1 MRPTE
6 RFWWFAG
13 LGAVLVT
20 LGVAAGRPIALV
32 GAAGVA
38 AWLVTAQ
45 FRAVDRL
52 TAVDDRLAVTYEP
65 VQETVEVDRPL
76 AVQLDVRLE
85 EPHAAPVTV
94 RAPLPVAADGP
105 NERARTVRLDPGETR
120 ERLSVSI
127 SFPTAGSYRLPRPVV
142 EASDDWGVLTADLAR
157 GDPARVSVR
166 SRSPGDIHVG
176 RGGQTV
182 GEEFGDHRTDRR
194 GEAGIVPTG
203 LRTYL
208 PDDPA
213 DRIDWRATARLG
225 EPYVREFETETGRRT
240 LVVVDVRE
248 RMGVGETGRT
258 MLDHAREIALG
269 VVGTAEASGDAIGA
283 YAVGDE
289 GLTVRTRQAS
299 TPTHY
304 ATVRRALERVEPT
317 RDATGPP
324 DDEPAASPTRA
335 RRLLDRLGDG
345 EPLGRLRP
353 FLSSVDAYVRRIEG
367 EPLFGTV
374 QLASAD
380 ARGQAWTVLITDDA
394 DRESVYEAARQATE
408 GDNHALV
415 FLTPRVLYEPDA
427 MADVEAAD
435 DRYRSFESFRCDLQV
450 LPRVTA
456 FEVAPG
462 DRLDA
467 LVTARRARTSS

>member
-13 LGAVLVT
+13 LGAVLAA
-20 LGVAAGRPIALV
+20 LSVAADRPIALV

-52 TAVDDRLAVTYEP
+52 GAIDDRVAVTYEP
-65 VQETVEVDRPL
+65 VQPATGVDRPL
-76 AVQLDVRLE
+76 TVRLDARLD
-85 EPHAAPVTV
+85 EPVSVPVTV

-105 NERARTVRLDPGETR
+105 GERARTVSLDPGETH

-127 SFPTAGSYRLPRPVV
+127 SFPTAGSYRLPQPTVA
-142 EASDDWGVLTADLAR
+142 ASDDWGLLTAEVER
-157 GDPARVSVR
+157 GDRASVSVQ

-194 GEAGIVPTG
+194 GEAGLVPTG

-240 LVVVDVRE
+240 LVVVDARE

-258 MLDHAREIALG
+258 MLDHAREVALG
-269 VVGTAEASGDAIGA
+269 VLGTAEASGDAIGA

-289 GLTVRTRQAS
+289 GLTLRTEQAS
-299 TPTHY
+299 TPAHY
-304 ATVRRALERVEPT
+304 ASVRVALDRVEAT
-317 RDATGPP
+317 RGATGAP
-324 DDEPAASPTRA
+324 DDGPVASPTRA
-335 RRLLDRLGDG
+335 RRLLDRLSGD
-345 EPLGRLRP
+345 EPLGAVRP
-353 FLSSVDAYVRRIEG
+353 YLSSVDAYVRRVEG
-367 EPLFGTV
+367 DPLFRTV
-374 QLASAD
+374 QLANAD
-380 ARGQAWTVLITDDA
+380 ARGQSWTVLITDDA

-408 GDNHALV
+408 GDDHALV
-415 FLTPRVLYEPDA
+415 FLTPRVLYEPGA

-435 DRYRSFESFRCDLQV
+435 ERYRSFESFRRDLEG

-467 LVTARRARTSS
+467 LVTARRARRST